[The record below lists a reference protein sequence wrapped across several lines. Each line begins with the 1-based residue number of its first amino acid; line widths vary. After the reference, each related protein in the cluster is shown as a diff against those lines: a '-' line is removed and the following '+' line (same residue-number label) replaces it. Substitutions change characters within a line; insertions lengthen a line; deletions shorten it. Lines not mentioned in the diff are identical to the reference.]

1 MSIRPLPKDVI
12 EKITS
17 SSSIVSLNGAV
28 CGLVRNSL
36 DAGARKVNIVL
47 DYVRGNC
54 TVEDDGE
61 GISAEEFSVN
71 GGLAKPNSAIMF
83 NDELTLA
90 ECTSLIRR
98 LAKCSLPFQC
108 AHGRPSMAPL
118 VELGNKTCSVLRTLP
133 GVAFQDDSQ
142 TAIMPSTGAWA
153 QWMS

>member
-1 MSIRPLPKDVI
+1 MGSRRDSPCLRNCSLLIPTRWHRYVASHAMSIRPLPKDVI

-71 GGLAKPNSAIMF
+71 GGLAKPNS
-83 NDELTLA
+83 
-90 ECTSLIRR
+90 TS
-98 LAKCSLPFQC
+98 
-108 AHGRPSMAPL
+108 
-118 VELGNKTCSVLRTLP
+118 
-133 GVAFQDDSQ
+133 
-142 TAIMPSTGAWA
+142 
-153 QWMS
+153 